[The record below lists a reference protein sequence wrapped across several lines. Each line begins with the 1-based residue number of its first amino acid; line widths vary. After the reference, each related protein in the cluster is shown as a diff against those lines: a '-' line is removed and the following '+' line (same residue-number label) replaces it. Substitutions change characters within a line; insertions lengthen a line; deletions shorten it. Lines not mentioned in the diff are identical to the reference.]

1 MSGCRKETELMKR
14 LIVKRRRERATP
26 TFSPDPAD
34 EDQEAVIEGEV
45 IWVIERKGLLARVRT
60 EDGIIEVRI
69 FHPTDLHRRYL
80 ERGAEIRLTGRPL
93 RRQGRLCF
101 VHPRIVLRPSQ

>member
-1 MSGCRKETELMKR
+1 MK
-14 LIVKRRRERATP
+14 KP
-26 TFSPDPAD
+26 TWNRQEGISPLSPDPAG
-34 EDQEAVIEGEV
+34 EDREVVIEGEV
-45 IWVIERKGLLARVRT
+45 VWVMERKGLLARVRT
-60 EDGIIEVRI
+60 EDGVIEVRI

-101 VHPRIVLRPSQ
+101 IHPRIILRQSQ